1 MIPRKLL
8 LKSAALVAIAMAVS
22 ASAAVDMSK
31 LPPSAARKVDF
42 AADIFPLLN
51 KSCFQCHG
59 EKKQESGLRLDSR
72 ETLLKG
78 GDHGAVVVP
87 GKSAESLLVH
97 LTAGLHPD
105 IAQMPKKG
113 DKLTAEQVG
122 LLRAWIDQG
131 ADWPAQST
139 ATGKDAKQLWAYTA
153 PVRPPSP
160 PVKNAKWTRNEV
172 DRFVLSRLEKEGL
185 QPSKEA
191 DKTTLIR
198 RLYLDLLGLPPTPQ
212 QVDAF
217 LVDKRAD
224 AYPRLV
230 ESLLASPH
238 YGERWARHWLDAARY
253 ADTDGYEKD
262 KTRFVWFYRDWVIN
276 AFNRDLPYDQFIIQQ
291 IAGDQLP
298 KAGQDE
304 RVATGF
310 LRNSQINEEGA
321 IDPEQF
327 RMEAMFDRMDA
338 IGKSVL
344 GLTIQCAQCHNHK
357 FDPISQEDY
366 YRLFAFI
373 NNDHESAQV
382 VLTPSE
388 QMKADELRR
397 KIHETEADLK
407 HRAPDWETKMN
418 VWAEAALAAQP
429 KWETVSMEF
438 QGENSERYFLQKD
451 GSILAQG
458 YAPTKSSPRWRST
471 NTLSAIRAFRIDLLN
486 DENLPRRG
494 PGRSIY
500 GTAGLTEFDVEV
512 APLGEPAKKRAKIK
526 LTKAVADVDMPET
539 PLPAIYD
546 DKSGQKRVLGPASYA
561 LDGKDTTAWS
571 FDNGAG
577 RRNQPHAVVFQAE
590 TNAAFAGGT
599 IVDFVVRMNHGGYN
613 SDDNQNNNLGR
624 YRISIS
630 SDPAAAEK
638 PAFPE
643 HVLAAMKTP
652 ADKRTASHKATLFAA
667 WRTTVNG
674 WVEANQ
680 QIDDLHRQWPEGT
693 TQLTLTPRDEGR
705 MTSILRR
712 GDWLK
717 PSREVS
723 PSVPKVLHGL
733 PAGADNSRLTLAKWL
748 VDRRS
753 PTTARVFVNRIW
765 QSYFGQGIVST
776 PEDLGVQAPAPSHP
790 ELLDWLAVEFMD
802 KGWSVKAI
810 HRLIVNSATYR
821 QSSVTSPALLE
832 RDPVNQLL
840 ARSSRFRVEG
850 EIIRDIAL
858 ASSGLLS
865 PKLGGPAIYPPIPE
879 FMNQPPVSY
888 GPFPW
893 HEAVGEER
901 YRRGVYVFRRRN
913 QLHPAMSAFDAPT
926 GDFACVRRTRSNT
939 PLQALTTLN
948 EPIFNEAA
956 RALAVKA
963 LKEGG
968 STDDARIAYAFRRV
982 TARPPTKPE
991 TADLKAFLAR
1001 QQERFGEG
1009 WLDMRAIAGVDPVKT
1024 PDLPKGTS
1032 PNQLAAYTALSRVL
1046 LNLDETLTR
1055 E

>member
-1 MIPRKLL
+1 MIFRKLFA
-8 LKSAALVAIAMAVS
+8 KSAVLVATALAVS
-22 ASAAVDMSK
+22 ASAAVDASK
-31 LPPSAARKVDF
+31 LPSAATRKVEF
-42 AADIFPLLN
+42 AADILPLLG
-51 KSCFQCHG
+51 KSCFGCHG
-59 EKKQESGLRLDSR
+59 AKKQESGLRLDSR
-72 ETLLKG
+72 EALLKG
-78 GDHGAVVVP
+78 GDHGAPVVV
-87 GKSAESLLVH
+87 GKSADSLLVH

-113 DKLTAEQVG
+113 DKLTAEQIG

-131 ADWPAQST
+131 LDWPAQTST
-139 ATGKDAKQLWAYTA
+139 TGKDPKQHWAYTA
-153 PVRPPSP
+153 PVRPALPKVS
-160 PVKNAKWTRNEV
+160 ATRWTRNEV
-172 DRFVLSRLEKEGL
+172 DRFILARLEKEGL
-185 QPSKEA
+185 KPSTEA
-191 DKTTLIR
+191 DKTTSVR

-217 LVDKRAD
+217 LSDKRAD

-262 KTRFVWFYRDWVIN
+262 KTRFVWFYRDWVID
-276 AFNRDLPYDQFIIQQ
+276 AFNRDLPYDQFVIQQ

-298 KAGQDE
+298 KADQGE
-304 RVATGF
+304 HVATGF

-373 NNDHESAQV
+373 NNDHESASV
-382 VLTPSE
+382 VLTPAE
-388 QMKADELRR
+388 RMRAEELRR
-397 KIHETEADLK
+397 KLGELEAELK
-407 HRAPDWETKMN
+407 HGTPDWEARMN
-418 VWAEAALAAQP
+418 AWADAALAAQP
-429 KWETVSMEF
+429 RWEAAVMEP
-438 QGENSERYFLQKD
+438 QGDRSERYFVQQD
-451 GSILAQG
+451 GSYLAQG

-471 NTLSAIRAFRIDLLN
+471 NLLAEIRGFRIDLLN

-494 PGRSIY
+494 PGRSIF
-500 GTAGLTEFDVEV
+500 GTAGLTEFEVEV
-512 APLGEPAKKRAKIK
+512 APLSDPKKKTKVK
-526 LTKAVADVDMPET
+526 LAKAVADVDMPET
-539 PLPAIYD
+539 PLPSTYD
-546 DKSGQKRVLGPASYA
+546 DKTNRKRVLGPIAFA
-561 LDGKDTTAWS
+561 LDGKDETAWS
-571 FDNGAG
+571 FDDGAG
-577 RRNQPHAVVFQAE
+577 RRNQPHAVVFQTE
-590 TNAAFAGGT
+590 TNVAFAGGT
-599 IVDFVVRMNHGGYN
+599 VVDVIFKMNHGGNN

-624 YRISIS
+624 YRVSVS
-630 SDPAAAEK
+630 SEPRSAEK
-638 PAFPE
+638 PALPE
-643 HVLAAMKTP
+643 HVLAAMRTP
-652 ADKRTASHKATLFAA
+652 AAKRSAADKAALFAA
-667 WRTTVNG
+667 WRTTVSDWTESNRK
-674 WVEANQ
+674 
-680 QIDDLHRQWPEGT
+680 IDELHRQWPEGT

-705 MTSILRR
+705 MTSVLRR

-717 PSREVS
+717 PTREVTVG
-723 PSVPKVLHGL
+723 VPGVLHPL
-733 PAGADNSRLTLAKWL
+733 TAGADGSRLTFAKWL

-753 PTTARVFVNRIW
+753 PTTARVFVNRVW
-765 QSYFGQGIVST
+765 QAYFGQGIVST

-790 ELLDWLAVEFMD
+790 ELLDWLAVEFME

-821 QSSVTSPALLE
+821 QSSATSPALLE
-832 RDPVNQLL
+832 RDPLNQLL

-865 PKLGGPAIYPPIPE
+865 PRLGGPPIYPPIPE
-879 FMNQPPVSY
+879 FMNLPPVSY

-893 HEAVGEER
+893 HESMGEER

-939 PLQALTTLN
+939 PMQALTTLN
-948 EPIFNEAA
+948 EPVFNEAA
-956 RALAVKA
+956 RALAVKT
-963 LKEGG
+963 LGEGG
-968 STDDARIAYAFRRV
+968 TTDDARIAYAFRRV

-1001 QQERFGEG
+1001 QQERLAEG
-1009 WLDMRAIAGVDPVKT
+1009 WLDMRAVAGVDPAKT
-1024 PDLPKGTS
+1024 PELPKGAS

>member
-1 MIPRKLL
+1 M
-8 LKSAALVAIAMAVS
+8 
-22 ASAAVDMSK
+22 
-31 LPPSAARKVDF
+31 
-42 AADIFPLLN
+42 
-51 KSCFQCHG
+51 
-59 EKKQESGLRLDSR
+59 
-72 ETLLKG
+72 
-78 GDHGAVVVP
+78 
-87 GKSAESLLVH
+87 
-97 LTAGLHPD
+97 
-105 IAQMPKKG
+105 
-113 DKLTAEQVG
+113 
-122 LLRAWIDQG
+122 
-131 ADWPAQST
+131 
-139 ATGKDAKQLWAYTA
+139 
-153 PVRPPSP
+153 
-160 PVKNAKWTRNEV
+160 
-172 DRFVLSRLEKEGL
+172 
-185 QPSKEA
+185 
-191 DKTTLIR
+191 
-198 RLYLDLLGLPPTPQ
+198 
-212 QVDAF
+212 
-217 LVDKRAD
+217 
-224 AYPRLV
+224 
-230 ESLLASPH
+230 
-238 YGERWARHWLDAARY
+238 
-253 ADTDGYEKD
+253 
-262 KTRFVWFYRDWVIN
+262 WFYRDWVIN
-276 AFNRDLPYDQFIIQQ
+276 AFNRDLPYDQFVIPQ

-373 NNDHESAQV
+373 NNDHESAGV
-382 VLTPSE
+382 VLMPSE

-397 KIHETEADLK
+397 KIHEIEADLK
-407 HRAPDWETKMN
+407 HRASDWETTMN
-418 VWAEAALAAQP
+418 AWAAAALAAQP
-429 KWETVSMEF
+429 KWETAVMEF

-471 NTLSAIRAFRIDLLN
+471 NTLAEIRAFRIDLLN

-512 APLGEPAKKRAKIK
+512 APLSDPKKRTKIK
-526 LTKAVADVDMPET
+526 LAKAVADVDMPET

-546 DKSGQKRVLGPASYA
+546 DKSGQKRVLDPVSYA

-590 TNAAFAGGT
+590 TNVAFAAGT
-599 IVDFVVRMNHGGYN
+599 VVDFVVRMNHGGYN

-630 SDPAAAEK
+630 SDPVAAEK

-643 HVLAAMKTP
+643 HVLEAMKTP
-652 ADKRTASHKATLFAA
+652 ADKRTASHNAALFTA
-667 WRTTVNG
+667 WRATVSD
-674 WVEANQ
+674 WAEANK
-680 QIDDLHRQWPEGT
+680 QIDELHRQWPEGT

-733 PAGADNSRLTLAKWL
+733 PAGADGSRLTLAKWL

-776 PEDLGVQAPAPSHP
+776 PEDLGVQSPAPSHP

-802 KGWSVKAI
+802 KGWSVKGI

-821 QSSVTSPALLE
+821 QSSVTSPSLLE

-963 LKEGG
+963 LNEGG
-968 STDDARIAYAFRRV
+968 ATDDSRIAFAFRRV

-991 TADLKAFLAR
+991 TADLKSFLTR
-1001 QQERFGEG
+1001 QQERLAEG
-1009 WLDMRAIAGVDPVKT
+1009 WLDMRAVAGVDPTKT
-1024 PDLPKGTS
+1024 PSLPKGTT